1 MKRKVHLAIPWLM
14 ALILLIISVNSK
26 AAQIHYFNFNEN
38 VPGQNI
44 SWAQPIDAT
53 IGSGQLT
60 YTFTQAYSF
69 GGTTING
76 NLNEVNGG
84 SFVPRGGVES
94 INNGEHFI
102 LSVPTVGYESIVL
115 TYASQRTATGFS
127 TQTVHFTIN
136 GTDWIQ
142 IAEFTEIPTAFALF
156 TVNFSSV
163 TGANNNPNFAVKFVL
178 TGATAEAGNNRFDN
192 ISVNGTRIPFDT
204 LWQFSTAT
212 ANLPAWFGANR
223 GMASFGNNL
232 LIAKQSPVTIHV
244 LNRLT
249 GLETGTLNTT
259 GIAGGFWALN
269 DIEVSDDGVIFA
281 ANGVITNAN
290 GNFKVYQVST
300 DPEVVPML
308 VIDYDVS
315 GYPAVRLGD
324 KFTVVGS
331 VADGTAAIYAADGSE
346 NRIFKWTIDDTK
358 SFGAP
363 EIITLPGRGGSNVV
377 APLPNGNFYYTGT
390 GINVQKF
397 SADGTLLGTI
407 PGGILPTGTTG
418 MKYLGMEGNDE
429 ILAVY
434 HYGAADGYLRVV
446 RVPNGIPANAS
457 LIFRTPVLGPAN
469 SAGNGDVAFVPNADG
484 MNVDLYVLD
493 TSDGIGGYKSNT
505 LNLVFPDYAD
515 PGDPVFAVTPTSRN
529 FGTVLLGETSAV
541 QTFTI
546 TNTGAG
552 TITINPADIVLTGA
566 DVADFVFTNI
576 TEAAVLDLN
585 ETATFTVAFAP
596 LTEGAKTAAIQIN
609 DNMGEKVLHEI
620 ALSGTGVDPTL
631 HPPFTQDFNTTP
643 FPPEYWTRFS
653 GLLQEQTTLT
663 STTSGWVHGQFG
675 YIGTVNN
682 AARLNVYGTGVN
694 RWLVTPPID
703 LGDGTTDY
711 ELVFDVSLNKWNT
724 ANPPDMNGTDDK
736 FAIVIST
743 DGGLTWSA
751 ANTLRLYDNAGS
763 PFVYNNISHTGETV
777 VINLSDYSGV
787 VKIAFYGESTLSNAD
802 NDIYVDNVTVQ
813 EIPENP
819 VFAITPT
826 SWNFGDVEV
835 GFASVARVF
844 TVSNTGPG
852 ILTVNAPVLDNND
865 DFILSYTAEDFPA
878 ELSGSET
885 VTFSVVFE
893 PEAVGEALGEI
904 SIGYD
909 DGTAN
914 TATVEL
920 TGNGIVR
927 PAGSTC
933 GNPYVI
939 ASLPLVDFSGNT
951 DVMGDDYSSTWITPN
966 SNYLNGNDM
975 VFQFT
980 LEEPG
985 FLSASMTSP
994 NTWIG
999 LFILE
1004 DCPDPDNPPAV
1015 IRTATS
1021 SGSAVSFANQY
1032 MEAGT
1037 YFAIVSSYPAPQTI
1051 AFTLNLSFDPGYT
1064 VTFVVEDEE
1073 NAPITDA
1080 IITLG
1085 SVTNPAGDYVFDN
1098 KLPGTYAYTVVKEG
1112 YFNATGEVI
1121 VVDADVLE
1129 TVTMQLLPTIPVL
1142 VSITPVPNVSVE
1154 YGTLEADAIAALAPT
1169 TTITDSNSDIYTVGL
1184 TWTIASYNG
1193 DVAGAYTAT
1202 GTFTLPEGVE
1212 QPEPPIALAVT
1223 ATVTVL
1229 EPPVVINTF
1238 PWLET
1243 FEQADFPP
1251 NGWARHNVDGGGTQW
1266 VLSTAQNHT
1275 PGGTRSAFH
1284 NYAAASAGNQNGWM
1298 VTPLLQL
1305 PNEDMRLIFW
1315 SYNSFPT
1322 FYGNNSVLVSTGSS
1336 DPASDDF
1343 VQVWTTA
1350 TVAGSWVETIVDLSE
1365 FAGEEIYI
1373 AFRYQGLDAHGWYLD
1388 DVLVEVAPEFY
1399 TVTFHVA
1406 EDVTDGAAIE
1416 GALIA
1421 ITGFPSITTDAAGM
1435 ASIELVDG
1443 NYTASVTK
1451 VGYEPESVTFT
1462 VDGQDIDVTV
1472 AMMDVIVNPFNLNVT
1487 TEDLEPGQAHLSW
1500 NESLIVLEDDF
1511 ESYPSFTLDLSP
1523 WTVYE
1528 ETGFGTYTI
1537 ENTTFPN
1544 QAQPF
1549 GYIIFDPS
1557 GTTPPLTSTGYQAYS
1572 GTKYAAHMAQ
1582 TTGPDN
1588 SWLVT
1593 PQLSIADGMEF
1604 RFMAKSIVA
1613 TYGLER
1619 FNVYVSTTGNAIAD
1633 FVKISEGTYIQ
1644 APTTWTQY
1652 SYDLSAYSGEDVYL
1666 AIQCVSNDAFLF
1678 MVDDVFVGIES
1689 KDMGK
1694 AFVAYNVFLD
1704 DMTTPVAT
1712 VTDTDYLFNGLAA
1725 GEYTAG
1731 VQAVYTTGLSDIVTI
1746 DFEIEGDPTFSV
1758 TFVIE
1763 DEDGDPIADAVVTL
1777 DGETNAAGNYIFENI
1792 MPGTY
1797 AYTVVKEGYLNATGQ
1812 VVVVDANLTVPVV
1825 MVAEIETFAVT
1836 FNVNMTYVEGFD
1848 PASDVVYVAG
1858 VMNWSAPGDD
1868 PDNQLMTRVDDSM
1881 IWTKTLQLAAGTY
1894 EYKYFLNAGWDGGEW
1909 PGVDN
1914 RDLTV
1919 EDDMVVN
1926 DWFGSLTDPTSITD
1940 PSLAQIRVFPVPART
1955 ILFITSPEVIR
1966 DLRIIDMLG
1975 QVAYSA
1981 NVAGLSHEVN
1991 VGGFKDGIYFI
2002 QILTAKGIETRRIQ
2016 VQK

>member
-14 ALILLIISVNSK
+14 ALMLLTISFKSN

-38 VPGQNI
+38 VPASGIN
-44 SWAQPIDAT
+44 WTQPIPAT
-53 IGSGQLT
+53 IGSGELT
-60 YTFTQAYSF
+60 YTFTQGVSF
-69 GGTTING
+69 AGTALNG
-76 NLNEVNGG
+76 NTSEVNGG
-84 SFVPRGGVES
+84 SFCPVGGVGQ

-102 LSVPTVGYESIVL
+102 LSIPTTGYEGISLSYATRRTSTGFTTQTIHYTLNGTEWVEFQVVDISTFENSWL
-115 TYASQRTATGFS
+115 ASQIIT
-127 TQTVHFTIN
+127 
-136 GTDWIQ
+136 
-142 IAEFTEIPTAFALF
+142 L
-156 TVNFSSV
+156 NFSAI
-163 TGANNNPNFAVKFVL
+163 TGVNNNPNFAIKFVL
-178 TGATAEAGNNRFDN
+178 TGVTSDAGNNRFDN
-192 ISVNGTRIPFDT
+192 ISVNGTRIPYET
-204 LWQFSTAT
+204 LWQFSNAT

-223 GMASFGNNL
+223 GMAALGDHL
-232 LIAKQSPVTIHV
+232 LVAKQSPVTVHV
-244 LNRLT
+244 LDRLT

-281 ANGVITNAN
+281 ANGVITNAY
-290 GNFKVYQVST
+290 GNFKVYQVSS
-300 DPEVVPML
+300 DPAVDPVL

-324 KFTVVGS
+324 KITVVGS
-331 VADGTAAIYAADGSE
+331 VADGTAALYAADGSE

-358 SFGAP
+358 SFGTP
-363 EIITLPGRGGSNVV
+363 EVITLPGRGGSNVV

-457 LIFRTPVLGPAN
+457 LIFRTPVLGTLN
-469 SAGNGDVAFVPNADG
+469 SSGNGDVAFVPNADG

-529 FGTVLLGETSAV
+529 FGTVLLGATSAV
-541 QTFTI
+541 QSFTI

-576 TEAAVLDLN
+576 TETAVLDLN

-596 LTEGAKTAAIQIN
+596 LTEGTKTATIQIN

-643 FPPEYWTRFS
+643 FPPDYWTRFS
-653 GLLQEQTTLT
+653 GLLQETSTLT
-663 STTSGWVHGQFG
+663 STTTGWVHGRFG

-682 AARLNVYGTGVN
+682 AAKLNVFGTGVN

-703 LGDGTTDY
+703 LGDGTTDF

-787 VKIAFYGESTLSNAD
+787 VKIAFYGESTVSNAD

-813 EIPENP
+813 EVPENP

-893 PEAVGEALGEI
+893 PEAEGAALGEI

-909 DGTAN
+909 DGSAN

-927 PAGSTC
+927 PDGSTC

-951 DVMGDDYSSTWITPN
+951 DIMGDDYSSTWITP
-966 SNYLNGNDM
+966 SSSYLNGNDM

-980 LEEPG
+980 LDEPG

-1004 DCPDPDNPPAV
+1004 DCPDPENPAAV
-1015 IRTATS
+1015 IRAAFS
-1021 SGSAVSFANQY
+1021 SGSSVSFANQY

-1064 VTFVVEDEE
+1064 VTFEIEDEDE
-1073 NAPITDA
+1073 APIADA
-1080 IITLG
+1080 IVTLAG
-1085 SVTNPAGDYVFDN
+1085 VTNAAGDYVFDN

-1112 YFNATGEVI
+1112 FFNATGEVI
-1121 VVDADVLE
+1121 VVDADVTE
-1129 TVTMQLLPTIPVL
+1129 TVVMEAVPDIPII
-1142 VSITPVPNVSVE
+1142 VSITPVADVSVE
-1154 YGTLEADAIAALAPT
+1154 FGTLEADAIAALAPT
-1169 TTITDSNSDIYTVGL
+1169 TTITDSNSDTYTVDL
-1184 TWTIASYNG
+1184 TWTIASYDG

-1202 GTFTLPEGVE
+1202 ATFTLPEGVE
-1212 QPEPPIALAVT
+1212 QPDPPLALEVT

-1229 EPPVVINTF
+1229 EPPVVIDTF
-1238 PWLET
+1238 PWLED
-1243 FEQADFPP
+1243 FEEAVFPP
-1251 NGWARHNVDGGGTQW
+1251 NGWLRHNLDGGGTEW
-1266 VLSTAQNHT
+1266 VSSTAQNHT
-1275 PGGTRSAFH
+1275 PDGTRSAFH
-1284 NYAAASAGNQNGWM
+1284 NYAASTAGNQDGWL

-1305 PNEDMRLIFW
+1305 PNEDLRLVFW
-1315 SYNSFPT
+1315 SYNSFPAW
-1322 FYGNNSVLVSTGSS
+1322 YGKNSVLVSTGSP

-1343 VQVWTTA
+1343 VEVWTTA
-1350 TVAGSWVETIVDLSE
+1350 TVAASWAETIVDLSD

-1373 AFRYQGLDAHGWYLD
+1373 AFRYEGNDAHGWYLD
-1388 DVLVEVAPEFY
+1388 DVLVEVAPELF
-1399 TVTFHVA
+1399 TVTFV
-1406 EDVTDGAAIE
+1406 V
-1416 GALIA
+1416 
-1421 ITGFPSITTDAAGM
+1421 
-1435 ASIELVDG
+1435 
-1443 NYTASVTK
+1443 
-1451 VGYEPESVTFT
+1451 
-1462 VDGQDIDVTV
+1462 
-1472 AMMDVIVNPFNLNVT
+1472 
-1487 TEDLEPGQAHLSW
+1487 
-1500 NESLIVLEDDF
+1500 
-1511 ESYPSFTLDLSP
+1511 
-1523 WTVYE
+1523 
-1528 ETGFGTYTI
+1528 
-1537 ENTTFPN
+1537 
-1544 QAQPF
+1544 
-1549 GYIIFDPS
+1549 
-1557 GTTPPLTSTGYQAYS
+1557 
-1572 GTKYAAHMAQ
+1572 
-1582 TTGPDN
+1582 
-1588 SWLVT
+1588 
-1593 PQLSIADGMEF
+1593 
-1604 RFMAKSIVA
+1604 
-1613 TYGLER
+1613 
-1619 FNVYVSTTGNAIAD
+1619 
-1633 FVKISEGTYIQ
+1633 
-1644 APTTWTQY
+1644 
-1652 SYDLSAYSGEDVYL
+1652 
-1666 AIQCVSNDAFLF
+1666 
-1678 MVDDVFVGIES
+1678 
-1689 KDMGK
+1689 
-1694 AFVAYNVFLD
+1694 
-1704 DMTTPVAT
+1704 
-1712 VTDTDYLFNGLAA
+1712 
-1725 GEYTAG
+1725 
-1731 VQAVYTTGLSDIVTI
+1731 
-1746 DFEIEGDPTFSV
+1746 
-1758 TFVIE
+1758 E
-1763 DEDGDPIADAVVTL
+1763 DEDAAPITDAVVTL
-1777 DGETNAAGNYIFENI
+1777 GDVVNAAGNYIFENT

-1797 AYTVVKEGYLNATGQ
+1797 AYTVVKEGYYDGTGD
-1812 VVVVDANLTVPVV
+1812 VVVVDADITETVTLVMIPVNPV
-1825 MVAEIETFAVT
+1825 IVSIAPVADVEVEFGTTLVDAIAALSPTTTITDSDEGTHTVTLSWTITGYDGSVAGDYDATATFTLPEGVDQADPAIPLEVSAVVTVLEEPIETFAVT

-1909 PGVDN
+1909 DGGDN

-1919 EDDMVVN
+1919 EDDMEVN

-1955 ILFITSPEVIR
+1955 TLYITSPEVIR

-1991 VGGFKDGIYFI
+1991 VGAFKDGIYFI